1 MPRFK
6 TKIELYHHLSETR
19 GKLLEEA
26 KKIPAAIGMPEKL
39 LGNIGLSGMISE
51 CHGLLRKRISDAV
64 EAGNRKV
71 INSASL
77 DYQVRKLVK
86 SHYGDDYD
94 AVTAATCEALLLVG
108 CETLFAPPIAGR
120 GESYRS
126 RYVAPRER
134 HIHHQAGYG
143 RPYPPKYK
151 DLYADRG
158 VTAGE
163 YGQLGKRLANLET
176 VLVPMEGARYDVHG
190 IRNHPCALLTHVD
203 GKATAARIAAAA
215 RRNERCLGGFT
226 SLGYTN
232 PSYGYKDV
240 DAEGVPVLQKAMA
253 ALAADYNV
261 PYMID
266 NAGGIPFQCTDIRK
280 IGADLIIFSMD
291 KGAGA
296 PTCGL
301 AIGKEQAILP
311 LARALGTAGPRAGG
325 ILSHGKAMFVQMD
338 PGKEAL
344 LGLVATL
351 RVLLEH
357 RDQFKRNLDLLHQIT
372 VDEFKRI
379 DQGLMDGVRIDKVE
393 STYSVDINYE
403 GTWKKGRMGW
413 PIFTIEDMYAGTAMT
428 QTGMKEMGIWPTI
441 GYDGTFIVTP
451 GLGTTDENGDLIE
464 DNARWVV
471 RALANLCETICKHA
485 GVMEAKEA
493 RRAAE

>member
-1 MPRFK
+1 MARFK

-19 GKLLEEA
+19 GKLIEEVR
-26 KKIPAAIGMPEKL
+26 KIPKKIGMPEKL
-39 LGNIGLSGMISE
+39 IGGVGLTGWVSE
-51 CHGLLRKRISDAV
+51 CHGLLRKEV
-64 EAGNRKV
+64 EQAIAGGNRKV

-77 DYQVRKLVK
+77 DFELRKVVK
-86 SHYGDDYD
+86 SYYGDDYD
-94 AVTAATCEALLLVG
+94 AVATSTCEALLLVG
-108 CETLFAPPIAGR
+108 FETLFAPPIAGR
-120 GESYRS
+120 GDNYRG
-126 RYVAPRER
+126 RYIAPYER
-134 HIHHQAGYG
+134 HAHHQAGYG
-143 RPYPPKYK
+143 RPFPPKYK
-151 DLYADRG
+151 DIYADRG

-163 YGQLGKRLANLET
+163 YGMLGKRLANLET
-176 VLVPMEGARYDVHG
+176 VLVPMAGARYDCHG
-190 IRNHPCALLTHVD
+190 IRYHPACLLYDVD
-203 GKATAARIAAAA
+203 GKATAAKIAETAK
-215 RRNERCLGGFT
+215 RHEGDLVGFA
-226 SLGYTN
+226 SSGYAN
-232 PSYGYKDV
+232 PAYGYKDK
-240 DAEGVPVLQKAMA
+240 DAEGTPVLQKEIAK
-253 ALAADYNV
+253 LARSYDV
-261 PYMID
+261 PYLMD
-266 NAGGIPFQCTDIRK
+266 AAGAVPFLCTDIRK